1 MKVNFTESALHC
13 LKEIESFG
21 IESYTAEEVALFTEG
36 LVTRNSQAISENPE
50 VYRYNATLLDFG
62 VKFQERL
69 DSSYRC
75 LYQVIGDQVYIM
87 LILHTKQDLASAL
100 YRHQILKGINK

>member
-1 MKVNFTESALHC
+1 MKVNFTASALYC
-13 LKEIESFG
+13 LQEIESFG
-21 IESYTAEEVALFTEG
+21 VDAYSPEEAALFTEG
-36 LVTRNSQAISENPE
+36 LVMRNSRAISADPN

-75 LYQVIGDQVYIM
+75 LYQVIDGEVYIM
-87 LILHTKQDLASAL
+87 LILHTRQDLVGAL